1 MDRSKRL
8 NIKYS
13 LIMFFYYIVNA
24 SFGAYGT
31 IFLLERGLR
40 EAKIGVIFSVASI
53 LALLFQ
59 VILSK
64 LYKVLSELGTKEFLK
79 ILTILSFVLLL
90 GLSYFKGMTATAVFF
105 VLSWASFLSMVPL
118 LSSIFIEF
126 NNIGY
131 DTNFNIPRAFGSLSY
146 SIACVFYG
154 RFFAKDNSLEL
165 LTVFIIISTV
175 VLFFLIL
182 SLPASGS
189 LSVEGKIT
197 KKAKIQGA
205 SACEDNDSAC
215 KNFKWVLL
223 GVVFLLIMHNIGL
236 TYLYQVFQKIGGDS
250 SNVGIAIAISAFVE
264 IPTLSF
270 YGRLSKRF
278 SHRFLLMVSAVG
290 FLAKTLVITF
300 ATSIG
305 AVYLGHFF
313 QIFGFALYVVAVIEY
328 TNKIMDPI
336 QAISQQF
343 NINIALSLGGIIGN
357 IVGGFLV
364 DYYGTF
370 AMLSFGL
377 VTTILGLICFYLGLR
392 PVTAGNISNKL

>member
-59 VILSK
+59 VILSR

-79 ILTILSFVLLL
+79 ILTILSFILVL
-90 GLSYFKGMTATAVFF
+90 GLNYFKAMTPTAVFF

-131 DTNFNIPRAFGSLSY
+131 ETNFNIPRAFGSLSY

-154 RFFAKDNSLEL
+154 RFFAKEYSLEL
-165 LTVFIIISTV
+165 LTIFIIISTII
-175 VLFFLIL
+175 LFFLIL

-189 LSVEGKIT
+189 LTVEGKIT
-197 KKAKIQGA
+197 KKAKTQGA
-205 SACEDNDSAC
+205 FTCNDKDGAC
-215 KNFKWVLL
+215 KNFKWILL

-264 IPTLSF
+264 IPTLSL
-270 YGRLSKRF
+270 YGKLSEKL
-278 SHRFLLMVSAVG
+278 SHRFLLMLSAIG
-290 FLAKTLVITF
+290 FLVKTLIITF

-313 QIFGFALYVVAVIEY
+313 QIFGFALYIVAIIEY
-328 TNKIMDPI
+328 TNEIMNPI

-377 VTTILGLICFYLGLR
+377 VTTILGVICFYLGLR
-392 PVTAGNISNKL
+392 PLTYENISNKY

>member
-197 KKAKIQGA
+197 KKAKTQGA
-205 SACEDNDSAC
+205 SACADNDSAC

-392 PVTAGNISNKL
+392 PVSAGNISNKL